1 MKVIFLDVDGV
12 LNSEKDLLEAKGK
25 SELFDRP
32 LILLKELVES
42 TKAKIVVSST
52 WRIGCSKS
60 GRNSWYGE
68 GIFKTLTDRLAE
80 YQMEVYD
87 ITPVINKPGVQRG
100 DEIRAWLENAK
111 EEIDAF
117 VILDDDADM
126 CEFTGTNLVQTSMK
140 TGLLEYH
147 VEIAKSILNGE
158 NITHDVV
165 IDAVRKV
172 WDKLPELRFGQQR
185 SPTLGFGLDTPV
197 HYATRVFLPGSQK
210 IINLPICGANC
221 VCPLLLTDDIEK
233 CTCHDCIIK
242 VMQRMIGIKQK
253 GENEDEEKSDTDG
266 IRS

>member
-12 LNSEKDLLEAKGK
+12 LNSEKNLLEAKGK

-32 LILLKELVES
+32 LALLKELVES

-111 EEIDAF
+111 EEKAIY
-117 VILDDDADM
+117 VN
-126 CEFTGTNLVQTSMK
+126 E
-140 TGLLEYH
+140 
-147 VEIAKSILNGE
+147 
-158 NITHDVV
+158 
-165 IDAVRKV
+165 
-172 WDKLPELRFGQQR
+172 
-185 SPTLGFGLDTPV
+185 
-197 HYATRVFLPGSQK
+197 
-210 IINLPICGANC
+210 
-221 VCPLLLTDDIEK
+221 
-233 CTCHDCIIK
+233 IK
-242 VMQRMIGIKQK
+242 VLNNKVRELNRILRNGFM
-253 GENEDEEKSDTDG
+253 
-266 IRS
+266 